1 MKTFKQIDLTPNKQG
16 YKLERHPTKR
26 QKVGKTELNYDTNC
40 GKTGESFVFK
50 ESKSKSF
57 KELIKSLTPACDS
70 SESDDDK
77 AFQPLIIDSNMFL
90 SDT

>member
-1 MKTFKQIDLTPNKQG
+1 M
-16 YKLERHPTKR
+16 
-26 QKVGKTELNYDTNC
+26 TNC

-70 SESDDDK
+70 SESDDDFDK
-77 AFQPLIIDSNMFL
+77 AFHYYPNTHCMVLCVYKFN
-90 SDT
+90 

>member
-1 MKTFKQIDLTPNKQG
+1 M
-16 YKLERHPTKR
+16 
-26 QKVGKTELNYDTNC
+26 NC
-40 GKTGESFVFK
+40 DKTGESFVFK

-57 KELIKSLTPACDS
+57 KELIKCLIPVCDS
-70 SESDDDK
+70 SESDDDFDK